1 LLAHSTGSRRAFS
14 IYVCVLI
21 ALAISYLLPP
31 SLPITDIEKYILLQL
46 KLPVLLTALGV
57 GASVAGASAALQ
69 VLLRNPLADPGIIGI
84 SSGASLFAAAFILLS
99 GTQIGSV
106 LFSSTSQS
114 SDWHLGIYMLPLLCF
129 VGALLSSFLIFTLA
143 RWMGGAVS
151 SVILSGIAISTLC
164 SALVGWMFLLAPP
177 KQLQTLSFWLMGSLD
192 NTTWASLAV
201 TLPLILICMGL
212 LFTKRSTFNKLY
224 LGEQAAQLSGV
235 NIKKF
240 QSQALIIIALLVGVS
255 VSIAGSI
262 AFLGLLIP
270 HFIRQVHGNDNRIVI
285 PLSAI
290 AGACVMLLCALIN
303 SALTN
308 VSLPISMLTASI
320 GAPLFIYVLSRR
332 AFS

>member
-1 LLAHSTGSRRAFS
+1 
-14 IYVCVLI
+14 VL
-21 ALAISYLLPP
+21 YLLPP
-31 SLPITDIEKYILLQL
+31 SFPVSDIERYILWQL
-46 KLPVLLTALGV
+46 KLPVLLTALAV

-99 GTQIGSV
+99 GTPIGIF
-106 LFSSTSQS
+106 LFSSTPLSSQ
-114 SDWHLGIYMLPLLCF
+114 WHLGIYILPLLCF

-177 KQLQTLSFWLMGSLD
+177 TQLQSLTFWLMGSLD

-201 TLPLILICMGL
+201 TLPLILICL
-212 LFTKRSTFNKLY
+212 SVLFAKRSTFNKLY

-240 QSQALIIIALLVGVS
+240 QGQALIIIALLVGTS

-290 AGACVMLLCALIN
+290 AGACLMLLCALIN

-308 VSLPISMLTASI
+308 VNLPISMLTASI

-332 AFS
+332 VFT